1 MKQIKDYLVFGPDKA
16 TLTLVLAHGAGAP
29 MTAPFMI
36 YISRTVA
43 AAGYRVALFEFDYM
57 KRRRAE
63 GRQFPPDRPD
73 GLLARWRDVLADW
86 GQGPVVIGGKSM
98 GGRMA
103 SMLVAEEP
111 SIAKGLVC
119 LGYPF
124 QPPGRPENMRTGH
137 LADISIPT
145 LICQGERDPFGG
157 PDLVTSLSLPGNFS
171 LCWLPD
177 GEHSFK
183 PRVSSGRTE
192 EQNLSQAANCIT
204 EFLKGL

>member
-1 MKQIKDYLVFGPDKA
+1 MKQIKDYLVFGPDESK
-16 TLTLVLAHGAGAP
+16 LTMILAHGAGAP

-36 YISRTVA
+36 YISRSIA
-43 AAGYRVALFEFDYM
+43 AAGFRVVLFEFDYM

-73 GLLARWRDVLADW
+73 KLLARWREVVSDW

-103 SMLVAEEP
+103 SVLISQEP
-111 SIAKGLVC
+111 LIAKGLVC

-124 QPPGRPENMRTGH
+124 HPPGRPENMRTEH
-137 LADISIPT
+137 LAGISAPV

-157 PDLVTSLSLPGNFS
+157 PDLVSSLNLPGNFS

-192 EQNLSQAANCIT
+192 EQNLADAANRIT
-204 EFLKGL
+204 AFLKGI